1 MKWLWLKSA
10 VSKES
15 CTQHHIQYFTANKD
29 MHQTSSAVEVEVGDY
44 HPFGQLRLGART
56 GLPSVVALSSLSG
69 LVVTGLSGEA
79 P

>member
-1 MKWLWLKSA
+1 
-10 VSKES
+10 
-15 CTQHHIQYFTANKD
+15 

-56 GLPSVVALSSLSG
+56 GLPSVVASSSLSG